1 MQLLTNTC
9 AMALLLLLVSTHST
23 HSAPASE
30 AALSLS
36 QDSSEPADLNPINAE
51 VNFKCKRAYNNNNN
65 KSNCSNQEAKQATV
79 SSERVQQRERE
90 QRARSA
96 NLLQLLLRRSRL
108 SPRSRALWRAAFVCA
123 FPFLFSSLTL
133 LLLLLLCNAQWL
145 ILWSTAVAGG
155 CFSASRSYRV
165 LIPAKKQKK
174 EWTKNKRGQ

>member
-65 KSNCSNQEAKQATV
+65 KKSNCSNQEAKQATV
-79 SSERVQQRERE
+79 SSERVQ
-90 QRARSA
+90 
-96 NLLQLLLRRSRL
+96 
-108 SPRSRALWRAAFVCA
+108 
-123 FPFLFSSLTL
+123 
-133 LLLLLLCNAQWL
+133 
-145 ILWSTAVAGG
+145 
-155 CFSASRSYRV
+155 
-165 LIPAKKQKK
+165 
-174 EWTKNKRGQ
+174 